1 MGGTVFSKQLMSGTT
16 ADEEILSQN
25 VSCFPPV
32 AQASKISS
40 SVAGRW
46 GGWKGEGL
54 GLKGTPP
61 CLIKSFCL
69 AITDLMLMS

>member
-16 ADEEILSQN
+16 VDEEILSQK

-46 GGWKGEGL
+46 GDGKVR
-54 GLKGTPP
+54 
-61 CLIKSFCL
+61 
-69 AITDLMLMS
+69 D